1 MVLTLGRHKAEFYMY
16 YIVSRDGRHGRAG
29 TAVDRKQ
36 EVPVF
41 VSGFLLNQVT
51 QFLYVPK
58 PQMHRC
64 KGISTNPFTGY
75 INLGAGYQ
83 PVSND
88 YLAAFKAGV
97 AYRY

>member
-1 MVLTLGRHKAEFYMY
+1 MMNDVR
-16 YIVSRDGRHGRAG
+16 
-29 TAVDRKQ
+29 
-36 EVPVF
+36 
-41 VSGFLLNQVT
+41 
-51 QFLYVPK
+51 LYKYV
-58 PQMHRC
+58 C

-97 AYRY
+97 AYR